1 VVFKTFNDFAKF
13 LRDQFQKF
21 GLAYSASLATQF
33 YLYLQFLKQENKKYN
48 LTRITNDNEIVVKH
62 FLDSL
67 SPLRLVQLDQTEGF
81 SLVDVGSGAGFPGVP
96 FALIYPQNRIVLI
109 ESSRKKCE
117 FLQRLVESLDLQNVQ
132 IVGER
137 AEMCGHNAEYRE
149 KFSYATTRALA
160 PLPVLA
166 ELCLP
171 LVAVGGTLIVY
182 KGGGVDAELEK
193 SRRVLALLG
202 GTTEQMQ
209 TFRLPSLHH
218 QRTLLFI
225 KKQQPTPSKYPR
237 RPGIPAKR
245 PLA

>member
-1 VVFKTFNDFAKF
+1 MEFKRAHEFGMFVGE
-13 LRDQFQKF
+13 QFQGF
-21 GLAYSASLATQF
+21 GLPYSASLGNKLFQ
-33 YLYLQFLKQENKKYN
+33 YLQFLKQENRKYN
-48 LTRITNDNEIVVKH
+48 LTRITNDEEIVVKH
-62 FLDSL
+62 FVDSL
-67 SPLRLVQLDQTEGF
+67 SPLRFIRLDETEGF

-96 FALIYPQNRIVLI
+96 LALIYPQNRIVLV
-109 ESSRKKCE
+109 ESSQKKSE
-117 FLQRLVESLDLQNVQ
+117 FLRLLVEILDLQNVG

-137 AEMCGHNAEYRE
+137 AEMCGRNPEYRE
-149 KFSYATTRALA
+149 KFGYATTRALA

-171 LVAVGGTLIVY
+171 LVRIGGILVVY
-182 KGGGVDAELEK
+182 KGSGVDAEIEK
-193 SRRVLALLG
+193 SRRVLAMLG

-209 TFRLPSLHH
+209 TFRLPFLQH

-225 KKQQPTPSKYPR
+225 RKQRPTPSKYPR